1 MALIY
6 ISFCLFYVGF
16 TVLYLL
22 CAEAKLITGTS
33 TVADTA
39 AGTHSTKDGPLSEIY
54 ADLCLKHGCP
64 TGKLTCD
71 NAHGRLF
78 LKKKK
83 KLLLLL
89 LVFFLHDILSTELTP
104 GVAFYADITS
114 RTTFARGSKGKTLLV
129 NFVSTAK
136 LIKSGIW
143 RGGVSIGRD
152 FLFKDA

>member
-78 LKKKK
+78 FFLKII
-83 KLLLLL
+83 
-89 LVFFLHDILSTELTP
+89 VTIIGFFFLHDILSTELTP